1 MATLP
6 LLESGRVG
14 FTQVRNAVLPEIR
27 VPQIDPIAS
36 RQMAQDAASID
47 VAAAIAPSS
56 VAAEQIQSSP
66 KKSLSSSA
74 EADASTAGTSLL

>member
-1 MATLP
+1 MQVQRCDLAQWLQREGISSLP
-6 LLESGRVG
+6 KSMQL
-14 FTQVRNAVLPEIR
+14 
-27 VPQIDPIAS
+27 

-56 VAAEQIQSSP
+56 AAAEQIQSSP